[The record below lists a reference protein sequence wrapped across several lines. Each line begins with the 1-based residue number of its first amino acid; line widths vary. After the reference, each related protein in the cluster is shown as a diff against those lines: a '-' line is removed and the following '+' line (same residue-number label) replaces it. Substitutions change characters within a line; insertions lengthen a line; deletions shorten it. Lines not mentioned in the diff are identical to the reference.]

1 MPWGISQVRKVLF
14 TIHIIFKLYPGE
26 STLDGVIK
34 SKVPVKNR
42 GEDAFHGLLIKRL
55 NADDIQVAQKARG
68 HHVASSSRRSHCT
81 QHQDILQFQNTGV
94 LSIRKKTCMWCWK
107 HYGGVW
113 DNCGENWE
121 GICVLAEPD
130 AVQQQMQS
138 PVKKCINIHGP

>member
-26 STLDGVIK
+26 STLDSVIE

-42 GEDAFHGLLIKRL
+42 GEDAFHGLLVKRL

-68 HHVASSSRRSHCT
+68 HHVASSSRRSHRA

-94 LSIRKKTCMWCWK
+94 LSVRKKDMHVMLKTLWRCLRQLW
-107 HYGGVW
+107 
-113 DNCGENWE
+113 GELRRYLCSCRA
-121 GICVLAEPD
+121 GCCSTAD
-130 AVQQQMQS
+130 AITS
-138 PVKKCINIHGP
+138 